1 MVDPSDAAAEPAA
14 NLAASPGDA
23 QPAPRG
29 AAVIAA
35 YVRTLPN
42 VPGVYR
48 MLDAEGGVLYVG
60 KARDLKKRVANY
72 TSPDRLNLRLNRMVA
87 ATVAMEFVTTHTEV
101 EALLLESNLIKRLKP
116 RYNILLRDDKSF
128 PAILLTGDHAFP
140 QVLKHRG
147 AHSRK
152 GEYFG
157 PFASGWA
164 VNKTLAAL
172 QRAFLLRTCS
182 DAVFQARTRPCLLHQ
197 IKRCSAPCVGRVSA
211 EDYAVLVAQARAFL
225 SGGSQDVQRDLAG
238 KMEEASAELRFE
250 DAAIY
255 RDRVRALTAV
265 QSQQDINLSG
275 IGDADVIAAEQVAGT
290 TAVQVFFFRGG
301 CNYGNRVYFPQ
312 HGADEEVAAVLEAF
326 IGQFYARHPPPPL
339 VLTSQPLPNA
349 DLAQAAL
356 TVRAARPVRLHA
368 PQRGT
373 KLHLI
378 NLALI
383 NARDALS
390 RRLAESASYR
400 RLLEGLAGLLDLDAP
415 PARIEVYDNS
425 HVAGTDAVGAMIV
438 SGPDGLI
445 RNAYRKFTIRGAAIT
460 PGDDYAMMREVL
472 RRRFGRALA
481 EDPERTQNPWPDLV
495 LIDGGAGQLNA
506 ACEVLDDLGL
516 HAITLA
522 AIAKGPERNAGRE
535 RIFLRNRPP
544 LQPQIND
551 PVLHFLQRLRD
562 EAHRFVI
569 GTHRARRSAR
579 LGRSQLDEIPG
590 IGAHRKKALLHH
602 FGSAQAVAAAGC
614 PDLEA
619 VPGISRAIA
628 KKIYDWFHPQG

>member
-1 MVDPSDAAAEPAA
+1 MVDPSDAATG
-14 NLAASPGDA
+14 LIDA
-23 QPAPRG
+23 LPAPCG
-29 AAVIAA
+29 ATVIAD

-48 MLDAEGGVLYVG
+48 MLDAGGDVLYVG
-60 KARDLKKRVANY
+60 KARDLKKRVATY
-72 TSPDRLNLRLNRMVA
+72 TNPDRLNLRLHRMVA
-87 ATVAMEFVTTHTEV
+87 ATAAMEFVTTHTEV

-128 PAILLTGDHAFP
+128 PSILLTADHAFP
-140 QVLKHRG
+140 QVVKHRG
-147 AHSRK
+147 AHTRK

-197 IKRCSAPCVGRVSA
+197 IKRCSAPCVGRISA
-211 EDYAVLVAQARAFL
+211 EAYAALVAQAGAFL
-225 SGGSQDVQRDLAG
+225 SGGSQEVQRDLAH

-250 DAAIY
+250 DAATY

-275 IGDADVIAAEQVAGT
+275 VGDADVIAADQVAGT

-301 CNYGNRVYFPQ
+301 CNYGNRVYFPL
-312 HGADEEVAAVLEAF
+312 HGAGEEIAVVLEAF
-326 IGQFYARHPPPPL
+326 VGQFYAAHLPPPL

-349 DLAQAAL
+349 DLVQAAL
-356 TVRAARPVRLHA
+356 TVRAARPVKVHA

-378 NLALI
+378 NQALI
-383 NARDALS
+383 NAREALS
-390 RRLAESASYR
+390 RRLAESASHR

-438 SGPDGLI
+438 SGPEGLI
-445 RNAYRKFTIRGAAIT
+445 KNAYRKFTIRGSAIT

-481 EDPERTQNPWPDLV
+481 EDPERTQNQWPDLL
-495 LIDGGAGQLNA
+495 LIDGGAGQLTA
-506 ACEVLDDLGL
+506 AAEVLDDLGL
-516 HAITLA
+516 HAITVA
-522 AIAKGPERNAGRE
+522 AIAKGPDRNAGRE

-544 LQPQIND
+544 LQPEIND

-569 GTHRARRSAR
+569 GTHRARRSVR
-579 LGRSQLDEIPG
+579 IGRSQLDEIPG
-590 IGAHRKKALLHH
+590 IGAHRKRALLHH

-628 KKIYDWFHPQG
+628 KIIYDWFHPQS